1 MSKKSIDTFSY
12 SQDELR
18 VIRNK
23 YRQIL
28 RYSDVTDPEKK
39 RKIRKAFNFALDAH
53 KGMRRRSGEPYILHP
68 LEVAL
73 ITTKDIGLK
82 TTSIVSALLHD
93 VVEDTDY
100 TIKDIE
106 VMFGKKVSRIVDGLT
121 KISGLFSQSESLQ
134 AENFRKIL
142 LTLADDVRVILIK
155 LSDRLHNMRTLESMP
170 KEKQLKISSETSI
183 LYAPLAHRLGLYG
196 IKDELDDLVLKY
208 KNPDAYRIISEKLES
223 SQINRTKF
231 FTSFISPIK
240 KSLNGEGLKYKMLQR
255 NKSISSIWNKMQ
267 TKKVAFEQVYDIFA
281 VRIILDSGIKE
292 EKLDCWKT
300 YSAITNI
307 YFPKHDRFRDW
318 ISFPK
323 ANGYEALHTTVM
335 SKSGKWVE
343 VQIRSTRM
351 DEIAEK
357 GYAAHWKYKG
367 KIKGQS
373 TTRLG
378 KTEGGLD
385 DWLTKIREL
394 LQNPDSDALDFLDD
408 FKLNLFSDE
417 IYVFTPKG
425 EIRTMPKKSKVIDFA
440 YSIHTDIGNT
450 SIGAKINNQLVPLNH
465 TLKSGDQ
472 VEILTSSKQ
481 TPKEAW
487 MQWAYTARAKSQ
499 IKNYFKAK
507 RKSIIL
513 EGEIILEDLCK
524 EFSIEYNKSFL
535 DSYIKFIGVQNE
547 NELLYRTGLKQF
559 NRDDVQNYLKFKKD
573 QSSWKKYLNP
583 FAMLG
588 KSNQE
593 KDLSLEIRE
602 KLEKKSNILLL
613 SKKYDNSE
621 ISIAKCCNPIPG
633 DDVIGFIDKDENISI
648 HRTTCSNAAEL
659 MSRYGNN
666 IVKTKWR
673 EKGTLQVLTG
683 IKMYGNDKFGLI
695 KEIIS
700 IITDELGINIR
711 SFSINTDNDLFDG
724 EAILYVTSIEHL
736 NHVIKQL
743 QKVEGMSKVYRID

>member
-1 MSKKSIDTFSY
+1 MSKRAIDTY
-12 SQDELR
+12 SAEESR
-18 VIRNK
+18 IIKNK

-28 RYSDVTDPEKK
+28 KYSDVDDPEKK
-39 RKIRKAFNFALDAH
+39 RRIRKAFNFALQAH
-53 KGMRRRSGEPYILHP
+53 LGMRRRSGEPYILHP

-73 ITTKDIGLK
+73 ISARDIGLK
-82 TTSIVSALLHD
+82 TTSIISALLHD
-93 VVEDTDY
+93 VVEDTDF

-155 LSDRLHNMRTLESMP
+155 LADRLHNMRTLESMP
-170 KEKQLKISSETSI
+170 KEKQLKISSETNI
-183 LYAPLAHRLGLYG
+183 LYAPLAHRLGLYS

-208 KNPDAYRIISEKLES
+208 KNPDAYRIISEKLEV

-240 KSLNGEGLKYKMLQR
+240 RNLASEGLKYKILQR

-267 TKKVAFEQVYDIFA
+267 TKKVDFEHVYDIFA
-281 VRIILDSGIKE
+281 VRIILDSGIKA

-300 YSAITNI
+300 YSVITNI
-307 YFPKHDRFRDW
+307 YLPKHDRFRDW

-367 KIKGQS
+367 K
-373 TTRLG
+373 T

-385 DWLTKIREL
+385 DWLSKIREL

-440 YSIHTDIGNT
+440 YAIHTQIGNKA
-450 SIGAKINNQLVPLNH
+450 IGAKINNQLVPLNH
-465 TLKSGDQ
+465 TLHSGDQ
-472 VEILTSSKQ
+472 IEILTSAKQ
-481 TPKEAW
+481 LPKEIW
-487 MQWAYTARAKSQ
+487 MQWAYTARTKSQ
-499 IKNYFKAK
+499 IKNYFKGIRRVRVK
-507 RKSIIL
+507 
-513 EGEIILEDLCK
+513 EGEILLEDFCK
-524 EFSIEYNKSFL
+524 ELGIEYNNSFV
-535 DSYIKFIGVQNE
+535 DSLLKYLGIQNE
-547 NELLYRTGLKQF
+547 NELLFRIGLKQIKI
-559 NRDDVQNYLKFKKD
+559 DDLQEFLKYKKD
-573 QSSWKKYLNP
+573 QSSWMKYLNP
-583 FAMLG
+583 FSKKG
-588 KSNQE
+588 KDDTPKS
-593 KDLSLEIRE
+593 LSDEIKQ
-602 KLEKKSNILLL
+602 KLNEKSNILLL

-621 ISIAKCCNPIPG
+621 IKIAKCCNPIPG
-633 DDVIGFIDKDENISI
+633 DDVIGFIDKDESISI
-648 HRTTCSNAAEL
+648 HRTTCANASEL

-683 IKMYGNDKFGLI
+683 IKLYGNDKFGLI
-695 KEIIS
+695 KEIIG
-700 IITDELGINIR
+700 IITEELGINIK
-711 SFSINTDNDLFDG
+711 SFTLNTDNDLFEG
-724 EAILYVTSIEHL
+724 EALLYITSIEHL

-743 QKVEGMSKVYRID
+743 QKVEGINKIYRID